1 MRIETSL
8 TGVSIVE
15 SPFHF
20 GHKLVVLQAPAGDGE
35 EAGGRLR
42 DKALEDKVGT
52 ETLDEVD
59 DEVDVFIGR
68 EEVEI
73 GRIRGIFGSHASTLD
88 ELELVELEQSQGKV
102 GKDGGFMEHCIP
114 TLPRKSEDEM
124 STDADVTS
132 SGSGDGIDGLSV
144 SVTTIDTQQRRIIHG
159 LDTIFNNKEGAAVQ
173 LFQIVEQR
181 IGHAVGTGANDETHD
196 IGDRE
201 RFLIFGLEMIE
212 RIVGV
217 CIGLEVGKILHLRIF
232 SGKETLALLELLGDG
247 FLRNTIVGI
256 EGLVVAISAAAY
268 THPTVAIRTG
278 EARVERDLL
287 SLHTQLLFEP
297 KTVFIVSFHC
307 TNAHQSVDKVKEFL
321 QKR

>member
-1 MRIETSL
+1 M
-8 TGVSIVE
+8 
-15 SPFHF
+15 
-20 GHKLVVLQAPAGDGE
+20 
-35 EAGGRLR
+35 
-42 DKALEDKVGT
+42 
-52 ETLDEVD
+52 
-59 DEVDVFIGR
+59 
-68 EEVEI
+68 
-73 GRIRGIFGSHASTLD
+73 
-88 ELELVELEQSQGKV
+88 
-102 GKDGGFMEHCIP
+102 
-114 TLPRKSEDEM
+114 
-124 STDADVTS
+124 
-132 SGSGDGIDGLSV
+132 
-144 SVTTIDTQQRRIIHG
+144 TTIDTQQRRIIHG

>member
-88 ELELVELEQSQGKV
+88 ELELVELEQSQVKV
-102 GKDGGFMEHCIP
+102 GKDGGFMEHCFP
-114 TLPRKSEDEM
+114 TLPWKSEDEM
-124 STDADVTS
+124 STDADATS

-144 SVTTIDTQQRRIIHG
+144 SVTTIDTQQCRVIYR
-159 LDTIFNNKEGAAVQ
+159 LDAIFDNEESAVIQ
-173 LFQIVEQR
+173 F
-181 IGHAVGTGANDETHD
+181 
-196 IGDRE
+196 
-201 RFLIFGLEMIE
+201 F
-212 RIVGV
+212 
-217 CIGLEVGKILHLRIF
+217 
-232 SGKETLALLELLGDG
+232 
-247 FLRNTIVGI
+247 
-256 EGLVVAISAAAY
+256 
-268 THPTVAIRTG
+268 
-278 EARVERDLL
+278 
-287 SLHTQLLFEP
+287 
-297 KTVFIVSFHC
+297 
-307 TNAHQSVDKVKEFL
+307 
-321 QKR
+321 